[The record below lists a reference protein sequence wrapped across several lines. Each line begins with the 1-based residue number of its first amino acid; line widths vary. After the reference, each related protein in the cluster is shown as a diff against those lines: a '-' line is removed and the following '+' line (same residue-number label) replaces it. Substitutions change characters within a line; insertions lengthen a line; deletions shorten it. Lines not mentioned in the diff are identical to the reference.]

1 MCLKYHEVGWVT
13 NTSDII
19 EDMCKVEFIQS
30 CVGFIACQ
38 ICLYLA
44 LRYPI
49 FRWKLCKGCVW
60 ENVKKTQDVCIQ
72 RSLVT
77 GSRDWCATSQSPKW
91 HMCEACRELKG
102 HDSWSTTRQNVQF
115 GQTVSSQLKLTTYS
129 TCETESPECPI
140 WMKIDFS
147 HFSHTLL

>member
-72 RSLVT
+72 RSLTT
-77 GSRDWCATSQSPKW
+77 GSCDWLTIGKSPKL
-91 HMCEACRELKG
+91 HTCEACRELKG
-102 HDSWSTTRQNVQF
+102 HDSWSTTRQNIQF
-115 GQTVSSQLKLTTYS
+115 GQVVSSRLVPLARLSSQNA
-129 TCETESPECPI
+129 
-140 WMKIDFS
+140 
-147 HFSHTLL
+147 LLSWKMIFHIPHIHYYK

>member
-72 RSLVT
+72 RSLTT
-77 GSRDWCATSQSPKW
+77 GSCDWLTIGKSPKL
-91 HMCEACRELKG
+91 HTCEACRELKG
-102 HDSWSTTRQNVQF
+102 HDNWSTTRQNIQF
-115 GQTVSSQLKLTTYS
+115 GQTIRSRLNLVTCS
-129 TCETESPECPI
+129 THKTESWECLV

-147 HFSHTLL
+147 HSSHTLL